1 MFGIGSINKLFH
13 LNNYLNNNSYYLRM
27 SSNFPLYQILY
38 DKAQKDKEKQ
48 VDFNKFNNFVKKC
61 DDSQSE
67 IIYTIIRIYELKN
80 VKKSSSQI
88 YNVPYKGIAS
98 KNENENENENDEEFL
113 IDNNIKNYTFD
124 FSIFPTIL
132 QKMLLQFVAINN
144 RI

>member
-1 MFGIGSINKLFH
+1 MNINI
-13 LNNYLNNNSYYLRM
+13 N
-27 SSNFPLYQILY
+27 NFPLYKILY
-38 DKAQKDKEKQ
+38 DKVVTNQNKLSSQDI
-48 VDFNKFNNFVKKC
+48 NKFINFTKTC

-124 FSIFPTIL
+124 FSIFPIIL
-132 QKMLLQFVAINN
+132 QKMLIQFVAINN

>member
-1 MFGIGSINKLFH
+1 MNINI
-13 LNNYLNNNSYYLRM
+13 N
-27 SSNFPLYQILY
+27 NFPLYKILY
-38 DKAQKDKEKQ
+38 DKVVTNQ
-48 VDFNKFNNFVKKC
+48 NKLSSQDITKFINFTKTC

-88 YNVPYKGIAS
+88 YNIPYKGIAS
-98 KNENENENENDEEFL
+98 KNENENENDEEFL